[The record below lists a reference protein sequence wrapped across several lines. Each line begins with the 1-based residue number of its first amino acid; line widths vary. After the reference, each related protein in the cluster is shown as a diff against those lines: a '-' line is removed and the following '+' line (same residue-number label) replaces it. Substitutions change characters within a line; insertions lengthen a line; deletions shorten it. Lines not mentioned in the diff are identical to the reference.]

1 MFNHCVIWLMT
12 RLSLQRRELGEEL
25 LTQADAIRWKETDDT
40 DKESTDADDMD
51 DTDDTWSSGLNTPS
65 ETESS
70 HSSGPSTLTNN
81 VHTGRAE
88 ILEANVRE
96 ATRGGFKPEEA
107 ASYLNAFILPPAV
120 QNPQK
125 RFSNLQDVRDWP
137 ITNPPTTEPIRTSKQ
152 IPYRENMTMYSGIP
166 SNRWE
171 NQRQPRLT
179 SHVLKAAHQPLDII
193 VLQIKKGVDFRES
206 MLVRMYK
213 TTPFIQ
219 LKDKLRNKD
228 EKNNELV
235 VRTLKRDFPVFDN
248 ETPSS
253 VSSCPS
259 RVDYRG

>member
-1 MFNHCVIWLMT
+1 
-12 RLSLQRRELGEEL
+12 LSRACSKCAVVRSP
-25 LTQADAIRWKETDDT
+25 WKLNA
-40 DKESTDADDMD
+40 STTCSISPDC
-51 DTDDTWSSGLNTPS
+51 S
-65 ETESS
+65 EYLKKQD
-70 HSSGPSTLTNN
+70 HSSGPSTPTNN

-120 QNPQK
+120 QDPQK

-137 ITNPPTTEPIRTSKQ
+137 FTNPPTTEPIRTSKQ
-152 IPYRENMTMYSGIP
+152 IPYRENMTMYSGMP
-166 SNRWE
+166 SNRWK
-171 NQRQPRLT
+171 NRRQPRLT
-179 SHVLKAAHQPLDII
+179 SHVLKAAHKPLDII

-213 TTPFIQ
+213 RTPFIQ
-219 LKDKLRNKD
+219 LKDKLRDKD